1 MKNPTRITIV
11 LDEETIDLFGNAKR
25 ETGLSQSELIRKALR
40 FYYENR
46 AIVDDTIR
54 KKLYNYMDLLLSGE
68 HVILDLDHWLL
79 FLSLIETS
87 PEKEIFWDNCKKVA
101 DSHAEQLKG
110 KIHTVQELLE
120 RLETCNFFRI
130 SRETEERFT
139 LVLFSEI
146 QKKFVKLLLQ
156 EILNKIG
163 FETEIKEDFTKLRI
177 EVKKPNGLTDRSLI
191 KKKG

>member
-1 MKNPTRITIV
+1 MRNALKPTMNGMTNAHSTRSSSLREANPRRVLESRFIHKESIFLKSPTRITIA
-11 LDEETIDLFGNAKR
+11 LDEETVDLFENAKK

-46 AIVDDTIR
+46 AIIDDTIR

-139 LVLFSEI
+139 LVLF
-146 QKKFVKLLLQ
+146 F
-156 EILNKIG
+156 
-163 FETEIKEDFTKLRI
+163 
-177 EVKKPNGLTDRSLI
+177 
-191 KKKG
+191 